1 MKARVTARVP
11 LCRVFP
17 TGWHVYTIK
26 NGCAPCRSLARKFGR
41 QPTGKTPEPEVNHGV
56 ENDAG

>member
-17 TGWHVYTIK
+17 MGWHVYTIK
-26 NGCAPCRSLARKFGR
+26 NGCAPCRSRVRKFGGQLTDR
-41 QPTGKTPEPEVNHGV
+41 
-56 ENDAG
+56 